1 MWSVTWTDVWSGCTL
16 NDAIW
21 NSSFAGMKK
30 AFDYFMDNTPFEI
43 VSINV
48 DNGREFFNRM
58 ALGYWRKEKG
68 VKVTHR
74 NRT

>member
-1 MWSVTWTDVWSGCTL
+1 
-16 NDAIW
+16 
-21 NSSFAGMKK
+21 MKK